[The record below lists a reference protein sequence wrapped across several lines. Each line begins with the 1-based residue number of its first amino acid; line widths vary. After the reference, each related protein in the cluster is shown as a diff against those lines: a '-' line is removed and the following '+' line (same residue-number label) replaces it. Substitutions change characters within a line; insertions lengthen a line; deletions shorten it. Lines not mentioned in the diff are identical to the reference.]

1 MITYIS
7 DTAHYKEVLT
17 RIPQVKRSLWIGT
30 ADIKDLYMDLLAVI
44 RTFVAILLSN
54 LIPHRPCSQKSEQLQ
69 NRVYRLCSDRS
80 CTSDNFQKIAYLFC
94 YPVTGLFDSPTYVLN
109 GILG

>member
-30 ADIKDLYMDLLAVI
+30 ADIKDLYMDLPAIV
-44 RTFVAILLSN
+44 RTFVAL
-54 LIPHRPCSQKSEQLQ
+54 
-69 NRVYRLCSDRS
+69 VVV
-80 CTSDNFQKIAYLFC
+80 FF
-94 YPVTGLFDSPTYVLN
+94 
-109 GILG
+109 